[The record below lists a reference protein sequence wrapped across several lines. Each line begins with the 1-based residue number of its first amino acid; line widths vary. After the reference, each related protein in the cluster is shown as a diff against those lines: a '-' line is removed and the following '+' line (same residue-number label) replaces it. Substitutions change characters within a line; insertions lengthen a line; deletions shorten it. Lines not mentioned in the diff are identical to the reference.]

1 MTKQQLA
8 QLIHAYGTM
17 RIQVEL
23 AERGVVF
30 EEVETT
36 HQRMVR
42 VTDLLEQEIGHKIE
56 KPHDGSGTATS

>member
-36 HQRMVR
+36 HQRMAR

-56 KPHDGSGTATS
+56 EPHDSVSA